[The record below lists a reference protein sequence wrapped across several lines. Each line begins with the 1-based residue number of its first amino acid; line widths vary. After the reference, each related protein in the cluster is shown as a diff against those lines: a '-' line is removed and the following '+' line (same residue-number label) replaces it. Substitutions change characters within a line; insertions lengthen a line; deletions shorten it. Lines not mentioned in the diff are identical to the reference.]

1 MAEQAG
7 QIAALFG
14 DWPETLIW
22 TCLEGTMGQIY
33 VDNSQSPQSALALYG
48 RQSFFAF
55 LAGKPNAALLRKCE
69 GKDIIL
75 VPQDQAWA
83 DLIEG
88 QYGHRVRLFT
98 RYATKKDTLFDKDL
112 FFLLLLGIQ

>member
-33 VDNSQSPQSALALYG
+33 VDDSQ
-48 RQSFFAF
+48 
-55 LAGKPNAALLRKCE
+55 
-69 GKDIIL
+69 
-75 VPQDQAWA
+75 
-83 DLIEG
+83 
-88 QYGHRVRLFT
+88 
-98 RYATKKDTLFDKDL
+98 
-112 FFLLLLGIQ
+112 

>member
-69 GKDIIL
+69 GKDIIHGDAGNDGL
-75 VPQDQAWA
+75 LYTTDAA
-83 DLIEG
+83 D
-88 QYGHRVRLFT
+88 
-98 RYATKKDTLFDKDL
+98 D
-112 FFLLLLGIQ
+112 IQ